1 MTTDA
6 TPRLRADAR
15 RNRDRIIA
23 AARAVF
29 TEHGTEVPM
38 EEIARAAG
46 VGIGTLYRRFPD
58 RESLLGAIGR
68 DAFQQVL
75 DEARAIGDR
84 ESDPWR
90 ALCDFLLRAANLRTV
105 VRFSML
111 SQRARAIL
119 AADPE
124 VEQAREELLEIL
136 DGMVRAA
143 QANGSMRPDVSGGD
157 LGMILSIVLQGVHIA
172 PDDIRQDASA
182 RYLTLML
189 DGLQARPGTPLPGR
203 PVTIADIALV
213 RHGAPAADEQ
223 TV

>member
-6 TPRLRADAR
+6 TPQLRADAR

-23 AARAVF
+23 AARTVF
-29 TEHGTEVPM
+29 TERGTEVPM

-58 RESLLGAIGR
+58 RDSLISAVGR
-68 DAFQQVL
+68 DAFERVL
-75 DEARAIGDR
+75 DEARTISDH

-90 ALCDFLLRAANLRTV
+90 ALAGFLLRAADLRTV

-111 SQRARAIL
+111 SPRARGIVG
-119 AADPE
+119 ADPE
-124 VEQAREELLEIL
+124 VNQARNELLEIL
-136 DGMVRAA
+136 DGLVRAA
-143 QANGSMRPDVSGGD
+143 QANGSLRSDVSSGD
-157 LGMILSIVLQGVHIA
+157 LGVILSLVLQGVHGA
-172 PDDIRQDASA
+172 PDDIRHEAPA

-203 PVTIADIALV
+203 PVTAADIAMV
-213 RHGAPAADEQ
+213 RGVPG
-223 TV
+223 